1 MDIQK
6 ELKTLAWIV
15 VVFASIFFMPLG
27 SERFL
32 TAIDAILDPIPM
44 VCPGTC
50 RPLSVARFLYSRSD
64 SSLCQS
70 RFRYQ
75 VFRSERKEV
84 VVLYGCRRFGRHL
97 GRMFMHYPSV
107 VYQHI

>member
-32 TAIDAILDPIPM
+32 T
-44 VCPGTC
+44 T
-50 RPLSVARFLYSRSD
+50 
-64 SSLCQS
+64 
-70 RFRYQ
+70 
-75 VFRSERKEV
+75 
-84 VVLYGCRRFGRHL
+84 
-97 GRMFMHYPSV
+97 
-107 VYQHI
+107 